1 MTASLETVLDAI
13 QRNADVS
20 ARLLV
25 AAESIR
31 QAQESP
37 MPGGVHQIVM
47 QSPDSG
53 ERAAHKASMIAA
65 ILGALLVGLLI
76 GGWGLI
82 GRMADDARDLK
93 RTQDRYND
101 YQAILWQR
109 YPELRPENLKP
120 KQENKP

>member
-1 MTASLETVLDAI
+1 MLEELRQIQQASDRTLSE
-13 QRNADVS
+13 
-20 ARLLV
+20 
-25 AAESIR
+25 IR
-31 QAQESP
+31 KMQAGSTNHNI
-37 MPGGVHQIVM
+37 MM

-65 ILGALLVGLLI
+65 VLGALLVGLLI

-101 YQAILWQR
+101 YQAMLWQR

-120 KQENKP
+120 KPEASKP